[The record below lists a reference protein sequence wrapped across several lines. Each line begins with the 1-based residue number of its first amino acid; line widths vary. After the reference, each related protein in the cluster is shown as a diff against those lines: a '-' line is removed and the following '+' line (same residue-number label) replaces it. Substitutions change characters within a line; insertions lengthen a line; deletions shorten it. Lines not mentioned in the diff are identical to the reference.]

1 MYRDAADG
9 DRRHDGGLTLGA
21 ASLLASGVSDTQLSI
36 GAESARAA
44 ILERR
49 SYGFPALSSLRRF
62 HAQQAVLAEEA
73 VSTLVPAPAVPDL
86 STQCAA
92 TLVVGPQLQVTC
104 AIPWLDRFRP
114 KRMVLWLVL
123 TGALL

>member
-1 MYRDAADG
+1 
-9 DRRHDGGLTLGA
+9 L
-21 ASLLASGVSDTQLSI
+21 SLHL
-36 GAESARAA
+36 R
-44 ILERR
+44 
-49 SYGFPALSSLRRF
+49 FPICP
-62 HAQQAVLAEEA
+62 HK
-73 VSTLVPAPAVPDL
+73 
-86 STQCAA
+86 CAA